1 MMDLKS
7 VLLGLKN
14 ADGTTQTDVSF
25 LWSALTR
32 PPHSPLLAALLH
44 TEHYTNILTMFL

>member
-1 MMDLKS
+1 MDLKS

-14 ADGTTQTDVSF
+14 ADGTTQTGVSF

-32 PPHSPLLAALLH
+32 PPPPLLAALLH
-44 TEHYTNILTMFL
+44 TEHYTNILTRFL